1 MRTALV
7 GAAPSPPPFQYTQN
21 LLTHTVILRQ
31 LKNLIEPTTI
41 YYLCS
46 TLCNVVYWDSSAEL
60 SVNCAMY
67 FTCMC
72 GKQFTVYRSRLTL
85 FTVRPPP
92 HTWLSAFNAT
102 LWSVFVLAEGWILES
117 WWFYEYTSTTSL
129 ASTRSLT
136 SLVSTRVTT
145 F

>member
-1 MRTALV
+1 MRQIIGFLCVLTSLLLGKFFQRILAIGVNENSSGGCSPL
-7 GAAPSPPPFQYTQN
+7 PPPTFQYTQN

-67 FTCMC
+67 LTCMC

-102 LWSVFVLAEGWILES
+102 L
-117 WWFYEYTSTTSL
+117 
-129 ASTRSLT
+129 
-136 SLVSTRVTT
+136 
-145 F
+145 